1 MMYFCYNDESGT
13 PEIPG
18 TSSHYVLC
26 GISIPSERWK
36 KCDSQIHA
44 IKKKYGLENA
54 EIHTGWIL
62 RSYLEQTKI
71 SDFESMDW
79 TARRAAVMRERKKTI

>member
-1 MMYFCYNDESGT
+1 MMYFCYIDESGT

-26 GISIPSERWK
+26 GISIPIDKWK

-44 IKKKYGLENA
+44 IKKKYGLGEA
-54 EIHTGWIL
+54 EIHTGNCRQDWK
-62 RSYLEQTKI
+62 LEICK
-71 SDFESMDW
+71 DFC
-79 TARRAAVMRERKKTI
+79 

>member
-1 MMYFCYNDESGT
+1 MMYFCYIDESGT

-26 GISIPSERWK
+26 GISIPIERWK

-44 IKKKYGLENA
+44 IKEVWFGGCRDTYRLDI
-54 EIHTGWIL
+54 EIV
-62 RSYLEQTKI
+62 S
-71 SDFESMDW
+71 
-79 TARRAAVMRERKKTI
+79 RAD

>member
-1 MMYFCYNDESGT
+1 MMYFCYIDESGT

-26 GISIPSERWK
+26 GISIPIERWK

-44 IKKKYGLENA
+44 IKKEVWFGGCRDTYRLDI
-54 EIHTGWIL
+54 EIV
-62 RSYLEQTKI
+62 S
-71 SDFESMDW
+71 
-79 TARRAAVMRERKKTI
+79 RAD